1 MDCPRTRA
9 MDKFATLRRCVF
21 RGSRG
26 TVLGTR
32 EVLTSNMVVD
42 SEGCL
47 QILNIRHCKTHS
59 QFWRTAVETWLYKR
73 LFQISS
79 CPYQHWE
86 RHPHNYFFPE
96 TGYPRPNKG
105 RAAITL
111 QELLPLFFQSCHS
124 YLALEL
130 SLFTSAKEE
139 ISQLLRVNLS
149 KVDPNN
155 RSK

>member
-1 MDCPRTRA
+1 MDCPWTRA

-21 RGSRG
+21 HGSRG

-32 EVLTSNMVVD
+32 EVLTSNIVLD
-42 SEGCL
+42 RKGCL

-79 CPYQHWE
+79 CPCQHWE

-96 TGYPRPNKG
+96 MGYPRPNKG

-111 QELLPLFFQSCHS
+111 QELLPLFFQSCLL

-139 ISQLLRVNLS
+139 ISQLLRINLS